1 MHGYSQDRRRDGG
14 ELIRV
19 EVIKYTHDASCTL
32 IDCVLCNTGI
42 KKALTGASIAALT
55 IYDMVKAVS
64 HRVEIGQTV
73 LVSKSGGKSD
83 FVQNE

>member
-1 MHGYSQDRRRDGG
+1 M
-14 ELIRV
+14 LLLLKIR
-19 EVIKYTHDASCTL
+19 ISLFHQ
-32 IDCVLCNTGI
+32 
-42 KKALTGASIAALT
+42 ALTGASIAALT

-83 FVQNE
+83 FVGN

>member
-1 MHGYSQDRRRDGG
+1 MSLLNIHISLFHQ
-14 ELIRV
+14 
-19 EVIKYTHDASCTL
+19 
-32 IDCVLCNTGI
+32 
-42 KKALTGASIAALT
+42 ALTGASIAALT

-83 FVQNE
+83 FVEN